1 MKKMRR
7 ELGMAVLL
15 ISHDLG
21 VVSGFCDRVTVMY
34 AGRVM
39 ESARTPELFYE
50 TKHPYTRALQ
60 KSIPALQVKG
70 QELYTIAGAP
80 PDLLHPLPG
89 CPFAPRCG
97 YVVDYCARE
106 EVAALEVAPAHCS
119 ACLRVQKEKLL
130 L

>member
-1 MKKMRR
+1 
-7 ELGMAVLL
+7 
-15 ISHDLG
+15 
-21 VVSGFCDRVTVMY
+21 
-34 AGRVM
+34 
-39 ESARTPELFYE
+39 LFYD

-80 PDLLHPLPG
+80 PDLLHPLAG

-106 EVAALEVAPAHCS
+106 EVAPLEVAPAHGS
-119 ACLRVQKEKLL
+119 ACLRVQKEKLPL
-130 L
+130 